1 MVMDNF
7 GQDDRSGL
15 PLHPS
20 FEAIVIIRMVQA
32 DGKRTVL

>member
-7 GQDDRSGL
+7 GQDDL

-20 FEAIVIIRMVQA
+20 FEAIVILMVQA
-32 DGKRTVL
+32 DGKRTAL